1 MYKFGKIKSNVSPNN
16 LTVTMANENQI
27 SIVIPDEEIKQ
38 INEAF
43 KLIENILNKYVIA
56 LSPDERR
63 KKAKMGNKT
72 IGFVEKIMEY
82 TVSNPEFIPTYLKVG
97 ELNIDFA
104 AANVM
109 TNMFRVSSQLTNEL
123 NDTILLCGS
132 EAYTAALMYYNAVK
146 QASKDNAPGAKTI
159 YEDLKK
165 QFEKI
170 KTIKA

>member
-1 MYKFGKIKSNVSPNN
+1 
-16 LTVTMANENQI
+16 MANENQV
-27 SIVIPDEEIKQ
+27 SIIIPSDEIKQ

-43 KLIENILNKYVIA
+43 KLIADILKKYTIA
-56 LSPDERR
+56 LSPEERR

-82 TVSNPEFIPTYLKVG
+82 TISNPEFIPTYLKVE

-109 TNMFRVSSQLTNEL
+109 TNMFRTSSQVANEL

-132 EAYTAALMYYNAVK
+132 EAYTASLMYYNSVK
-146 QASKDNAPGAKTI
+146 QASKDNATGAKTI

-170 KTIKA
+170 KSTKAPK